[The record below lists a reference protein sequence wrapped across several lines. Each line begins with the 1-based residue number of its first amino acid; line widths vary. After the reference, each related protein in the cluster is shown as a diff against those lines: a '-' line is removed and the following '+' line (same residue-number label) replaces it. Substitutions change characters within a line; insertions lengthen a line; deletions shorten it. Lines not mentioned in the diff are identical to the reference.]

1 MNDTFIDYRPVDA
14 EGYSEEVNDVVSYIQ
29 KTVWLQYTDLCSL
42 LKSPPLLTSKFE
54 CCGVNSTLD
63 WLEYHPDIFSADGN
77 QPPGECLCTVGEDDH
92 CMNFNFTY
100 IPPGSFVEQRA
111 IFDAWNRVSV

>member
-42 LKSPPLLTSKFE
+42 LKS
-54 CCGVNSTLD
+54 
-63 WLEYHPDIFSADGN
+63 
-77 QPPGECLCTVGEDDH
+77 
-92 CMNFNFTY
+92 
-100 IPPGSFVEQRA
+100 
-111 IFDAWNRVSV
+111 